1 MKFLIVA
8 RLAVLI
14 SLFVFSFSPSLAQT
28 DSLRKSSFLA
38 IPSFN
43 YAQETSVALGA
54 SALYSY
60 YAGKEKLITRQ
71 SNLYT
76 GGSYT
81 FNRQF
86 NYYIYTTVW
95 SSSNIYHYVLD
106 VNFNKFPFNYYGL
119 GNNTKAVD
127 QDKINNLEAKVN
139 IDVERKFGQLFYAG
153 VTSSYQQD
161 FFKDLG
167 DAGIYAADTS
177 LTAKTGG
184 KTLFTGLSAIFD
196 TRDYPTYSTKGHY
209 VRVNM
214 TYAPQYGPQFYHLF
228 RYQIQSRSFFSL
240 GSPKHCIAVN
250 TLFNSIQGGSI
261 PFYLTPTFG
270 GNNIMRGYYTGRFR
284 DQNMAAAQVEYRWWP
299 MKRFAFVPFIG
310 TGEVFANRNFTFTEL
325 KPNYG
330 MGVRY
335 FFDTHSRLTLRID
348 YGFGAKYADERL
360 IRSAIVGVSE
370 AF

>member
-8 RLAVLI
+8 RLAVVL
-14 SLFVFSFSPSLAQT
+14 SLFLFSVFYSSAQT

-43 YAQETSVALGA
+43 YAQETSVALGG

-60 YAGKEKLITRQ
+60 YAGKEFLTRQ
-71 SNLYT
+71 SNMYT

-86 NYYIYTTVW
+86 NYYIYTTLW
-95 SSSNIYHYVLD
+95 SAKNIYHYVLD
-106 VNFNKFPFNYYGL
+106 VNFNKFPFKYYGL
-119 GNNTKAVD
+119 GNNTKAAD
-127 QDKINNLEAKVN
+127 QDKIDNLNTKITIE
-139 IDVERKFGQLFYAG
+139 IERKLGKVFYAG
-153 VTSSYQQD
+153 VTSSFQHD
-161 FFKDLG
+161 VFRDLG
-167 DAGIYAADTS
+167 APGIYATDTN
-177 LTAKTGG
+177 LTAKAGG

-196 TRDYPTYSTKGHY
+196 TRDYATYSTKGHY
-209 VRVNM
+209 LRVNLS
-214 TYAPQYGPQFYHLF
+214 YAPQYGPAFYHLF
-228 RYQIQSRSFFSL
+228 RYQIQSRSFFKL
-240 GSPKHCIAVN
+240 GSSKHCIAVN
-250 TLFNSIQGGSI
+250 SLFNSIQGGSI

-284 DQNMAAAQVEYRWWP
+284 DENMVAAQVEYRWWP

-335 FFDTHSRLTLRID
+335 FFDIHSRLTLRID
-348 YGFGAKYADERL
+348 YGFGAKYVGEDL
-360 IRSAIVGVSE
+360 IKSAIVGVSE